1 MKQNIQPNAATLKNS
16 CIMQNFLQNQCLIC
30 MVFVHS
36 NFCNFIEV
44 ELSLK
49 LSYTKVI
56 NSSPLTCNSKAA
68 LGNSTGS

>member
-1 MKQNIQPNAATLKNS
+1 MAYLYGIL
-16 CIMQNFLQNQCLIC
+16 
-30 MVFVHS
+30 FVHS
-36 NFCNFIEV
+36 NFCDSIEV

-68 LGNSTGS
+68 LGNSAGS